1 MRTDD
6 YDSYFVNEDG
16 NKELTINIK
25 WDRPRKVSYLVIK
38 EAIPLSQRVES
49 FSVSYENDGIM
60 QECYKGTTIGYK
72 KIIDLQEMETKNLII
87 HIDDARVA
95 PAISFVGVY

>member
-1 MRTDD
+1 M
-6 YDSYFVNEDG
+6 
-16 NKELTINIK
+16 
-25 WDRPRKVSYLVIK
+25 SYLVIK

-72 KIIDLQEMETKNLII
+72 KIIDLQEIETKNLII
-87 HIDDARVA
+87 NIDDARVA

>member
-1 MRTDD
+1 MGETEK
-6 YDSYFVNEDG
+6 S
-16 NKELTINIK
+16 
-25 WDRPRKVSYLVIK
+25 VISGHY

-72 KIIDLQEMETKNLII
+72 K
-87 HIDDARVA
+87 
-95 PAISFVGVY
+95 